1 MKTKFLTIAV
11 LMASS
16 VIFAQKKELKEAEKL
31 IATGKFAEAKTIVSA
46 LDASSIESK
55 LKPQYDFVKAQALSG
70 KIEGAKLE
78 DLAAAVKTYKELSEG
93 SSKYKVQAQTAMTAM
108 SNNIV
113 NDAVKDQNKKS
124 FKEASKK
131 LHLAYTMRKQ
141 DTSYLYFAASNSVN
155 AKDYDTALKYY
166 NELSDLNYDGSEKQ
180 YVGIDVTTSEEKI
193 FTDKS
198 QRDLMVQAKQLNS
211 PTDRTTPSRRGE
223 VARMVALIYVEQ
235 GKDEEAIKAID
246 KAKAANP
253 NDASLLQTEANLYYK
268 LGNVEKYK
276 EIMEAIVTND
286 PTNPD
291 LYYNLGVSAGQ
302 LGDNAK
308 AIEYYKKAIELKP
321 EYVTAKLNL
330 SSAILADDSK
340 LVEEMNGLGNSAA
353 DNKRFDEIKDKR
365 FKAYKEAVPFL
376 ESALKDEPDNI
387 AIVQTLSQIYA
398 QLDDPKYDEMK
409 AKLKALEAAQ

>member
-1 MKTKFLTIAV
+1 M
-11 LMASS
+11 
-16 VIFAQKKELKEAEKL
+16 
-31 IATGKFAEAKTIVSA
+31 
-46 LDASSIESK
+46 
-55 LKPQYDFVKAQALSG
+55 
-70 KIEGAKLE
+70 
-78 DLAAAVKTYKELSEG
+78 
-93 SSKYKVQAQTAMTAM
+93 
-108 SNNIV
+108 
-113 NDAVKDQNKKS
+113 
-124 FKEASKK
+124 
-131 LHLAYTMRKQ
+131 
-141 DTSYLYFAASNSVN
+141 N

-302 LGDNAK
+302 LGDNTK

-321 EYVTAKLNL
+321 DYVTAKLNL

-340 LVEEMNGLGNSAA
+340 LVEEMNALGNSAA

-387 AIVQTLSQIYA
+387 AVVQTLSQIYA